1 MFVNIFSLP
10 DRSDE
15 ADTDRRSWRLDKT
28 WNAVVTCT
36 TTRLSC
42 EDACRRAKQR
52 GAFVGAAAQEIF
64 DVYCISKVPDNMRV
78 KPLKVAEIFGGR
90 TQPYTVAINCGI
102 IALTIDRVTLI
113 ACLSN

>member
-10 DRSDE
+10 GRSDE

-28 WNAVVTCT
+28 WNAAVTCT
-36 TTRLSC
+36 TTWLPC

-52 GAFVGAAAQEIF
+52 GAFVGAQEIF
-64 DVYCISKVPDNMRV
+64 DIYCISKVPDNMRV
-78 KPLKVAEIFGGR
+78 KPLKAEIFSGR
-90 TQPYTVAINCGI
+90 TQPYTAVAINCGI